1 MTKIYQSKPRSW
13 GAFSSPDAERS
24 NVMVYTRN
32 ISDAVVWV
40 GGSDR
45 RLALFENLFPIPRG
59 VSYNSYLILDEKT
72 ALLDTV
78 DSSIALQFL
87 QNVRETLG
95 DRPLDYLIV
104 NHMEPDHCATIEML
118 LPYYPDLKIVG
129 NQKTFQMIRQ
139 FYDFD
144 VDKHAVVVK
153 EGDALELG
161 QHTLRFYTAP
171 MVHWP
176 EVMVSY
182 EESEKIL
189 FSADAFGT
197 FGAVDG
203 ALFNDQVDFDKDWL
217 FDARRYYGNIVGKYG
232 PQVQAALKKL
242 SGLDIQTI
250 CPLHGPIW
258 RSDLGYLLGKY
269 DLWSR
274 YEPEEKAVAI
284 FYASMYGNTENAAN
298 LLADSLANA
307 GVKNVKVYDVSSTHV
322 SDLIAEIF
330 RCSHIVLAAP
340 TYNNG
345 IYPAMANLLHD
356 MAALQLRNR
365 TVGIVENGTWNPAS
379 GKLMRAQLE
388 ALKDMTIL
396 EPTVTLKSS
405 LKAESKAQ
413 LEALKDAIVASL

>member
-1 MTKIYQSKPRSW
+1 
-13 GAFSSPDAERS
+13 
-24 NVMVYTRN
+24 MVYTRN
-32 ISDAVVWV
+32 VSDSVVWV

-59 VSYNSYLILDEKT
+59 VSYNSYVILDEKT
-72 ALLDTV
+72 ALLDTA
-78 DSSIALQFL
+78 DSSITLQFL
-87 QNVRETLG
+87 ENVRATLG

-104 NHMEPDHCATIEML
+104 NHMEPDHCATIETL
-118 LPYYPDLKIVG
+118 LPYYPNLKIVG
-129 NQKTFQMIRQ
+129 NAKTFQMMRQ
-139 FYDFD
+139 FFDFD
-144 VDKHAVVVK
+144 VDSRALVVK

-203 ALFNDQVDFDKDWL
+203 GLFNDEVDFDKDWL
-217 FDARRYYGNIVGKYG
+217 DDARRYYSNIVGKYG
-232 PQVQAALKKL
+232 AQVQAALKKL

-274 YEPEEKAVAI
+274 YEPEDKAVAI
-284 FYASMYGNTENAAN
+284 FYASMYGHTENAAN
-298 LLADSLANA
+298 LLADSLAAA
-307 GVKNVKVYDVSSTHV
+307 GVKDVKVYDVSSTHV
-322 SDLIAEIF
+322 SELISQVF
-330 RCSHIVLAAP
+330 RCSHIVLACP
-340 TYNNG
+340 TYNNS
-345 IYPAMANLLHD
+345 IYPAMYNFLHD
-356 MAALQLRNR
+356 MKSLLVQNR
-365 TVGIVENGTWNPAS
+365 TVGIIENGTWNPAS
-379 GKLMRAQLE
+379 GKLMRLRLDE
-388 ALKDMTIL
+388 MKNMNVL
-396 EPTVTLKSS
+396 EPVVTLKSA
-405 LKAESKAQ
+405 LKADSKAQ
-413 LEALKDAIVASL
+413 LDALKDAIVDSLNG

>member
-118 LPYYPDLKIVG
+118 LPYYPNLKIVG

-284 FYASMYGNTENAAN
+284 FYASMYGNTENATN

>member
-1 MTKIYQSKPRSW
+1 MTKNYQSKPRSW

-182 EESEKIL
+182 EEKEKIL

>member
-1 MTKIYQSKPRSW
+1 
-13 GAFSSPDAERS
+13 
-24 NVMVYTRN
+24 MV
-32 ISDAVVWV
+32 
-40 GGSDR
+40 
-45 RLALFENLFPIPRG
+45 
-59 VSYNSYLILDEKT
+59 LDEKT

-78 DSSIALQFL
+78 DSSIALQFI
-87 QNVRETLG
+87 QNVRATLG
-95 DRPLDYLIV
+95 GRPLDYLIV

-118 LPYYPDLKIVG
+118 LPYYPNLKIVG

-144 VDKHAVVVK
+144 VDKHAIVVK
-153 EGDALELG
+153 EGDSLELG
-161 QHTLRFYTAP
+161 RHTLRFYTAP

-176 EVMVSY
+176 EVMVTY
-182 EESEKIL
+182 EENEKIL

-203 ALFNDQVDFDKDWL
+203 ALFNDEVDFGKDWL
-217 FDARRYYGNIVGKYG
+217 EDARRYYSNIVGKYG
-232 PQVQAALKKL
+232 TQVQAALKKL
-242 SGLDIQTI
+242 SGLDIATI
-250 CPLHGPIW
+250 CPLHGPVW

-298 LLADSLANA
+298 LLASSLAEA

-322 SDLIAEIF
+322 SNLIGEVF
-330 RCSHIVLAAP
+330 RCSHMVLACP

-345 IYPAMANLLHD
+345 IYPAMYNFLHD
-356 MAALQLRNR
+356 MKALMVQNR
-365 TVGIVENGTWNPAS
+365 TVGLIENGSWAPAS
-379 GKLMRAQLE
+379 GKLIRLRLE
-388 ALKDMTIL
+388 EMKNMALL

-405 LKAESKAQ
+405 LKEDSRAQ
-413 LEALKDAIVASL
+413 LEALKDAIVASLNA

>member
-1 MTKIYQSKPRSW
+1 MLGKEQY
-13 GAFSSPDAERS
+13 A
-24 NVMVYTRN
+24 MVYTRN
-32 ISDAVVWV
+32 VSDSIVWV

-59 VSYNSYLILDEKT
+59 VSYNSYVILDEKT

-87 QNVRETLG
+87 QNVRATLG

-118 LPYYPDLKIVG
+118 LPYYPNLKIVG
-129 NQKTFQMIRQ
+129 NAKTFQMIRQ

-144 VDKHAVVVK
+144 VDSHALVVK
-153 EGDALELG
+153 EGEALELG
-161 QHTLRFYTAP
+161 EHTLRFYTAP

-182 EESEKIL
+182 EEKEKIL

-203 ALFNDQVDFDKDWL
+203 ALFNDEVDFDKDWL
-217 FDARRYYGNIVGKYG
+217 EDARRYYGNIVGKYG

-242 SGLDIQTI
+242 SGLDIATI
-250 CPLHGPIW
+250 CPLHGPVW
-258 RSDLGYLLGKY
+258 RNDLGYLLNKY

-298 LLADSLANA
+298 LLANGLAEA
-307 GVKNVKVYDVSSTHV
+307 GVKNIALYDISSTHV
-322 SDLIAEIF
+322 STLIAEIF
-330 RCSHIVLAAP
+330 RCSHIVLASP

-345 IYPAMANLLHD
+345 MYPAMANLIHD
-356 MAALQLRNR
+356 MKALLLQNR
-365 TVGIVENGTWNPAS
+365 TVGLIENGTWNPAS
-379 GKLMRAQLE
+379 GKLMRAELNGM
-388 ALKDMTIL
+388 KGMDIL
-396 EPTVTLKSS
+396 EPAVTLKSS
-405 LKAESKAQ
+405 LKEDSKAQ
-413 LEALKDAIVASL
+413 LDALKDAIVESLKG

>member
-1 MTKIYQSKPRSW
+1 
-13 GAFSSPDAERS
+13 
-24 NVMVYTRN
+24 MVYTRN
-32 ISDAVVWV
+32 VSDSVVWV

-59 VSYNSYLILDEKT
+59 VSYNSYVILDEKT
-72 ALLDTV
+72 ALLDTA
-78 DSSIALQFL
+78 DSSITLQFL
-87 QNVRETLG
+87 ENVRGTLG

-104 NHMEPDHCATIEML
+104 NHMEPDHCATIETL
-118 LPYYPDLKIVG
+118 LPYYPNLKIVG
-129 NQKTFQMIRQ
+129 NAKTFQMMRQ
-139 FYDFD
+139 FFDFD
-144 VDKHAVVVK
+144 VDSRALVVK

-203 ALFNDQVDFDKDWL
+203 GLFNDEVDFDKDWL
-217 FDARRYYGNIVGKYG
+217 DDARRYYSNIVGKYG
-232 PQVQAALKKL
+232 AQVQAALKKL

-274 YEPEEKAVAI
+274 YEPEDKAVAI
-284 FYASMYGNTENAAN
+284 FYASMYGHTENAAN
-298 LLADSLANA
+298 LLADSLAAA
-307 GVKNVKVYDVSSTHV
+307 GVKDVKVYDVSSTHV
-322 SDLIAEIF
+322 SELISQVF
-330 RCSHIVLAAP
+330 RCSHIVLACP
-340 TYNNG
+340 TYNNS
-345 IYPAMANLLHD
+345 IYPAMYNFLHD
-356 MAALQLRNR
+356 MKSLLVQNR
-365 TVGIVENGTWNPAS
+365 TVGIIENGTWNPAS
-379 GKLMRAQLE
+379 GKLMRLRLDE
-388 ALKDMTIL
+388 MKNMNVL
-396 EPTVTLKSS
+396 EPVVTLKSA
-405 LKAESKAQ
+405 LKADSKAQ
-413 LEALKDAIVASL
+413 LDALKAAIVAPLNG